1 MKILVA
7 DDDRNLCRYLEVL
20 LTADAHD
27 VISAFD
33 GIDALKILQSENAP
47 RLAILDRI
55 MPGMNGVD
63 IIRTV
68 RDSIKGDYI
77 YIILLTAMNQREDI
91 IAGLNAGADD
101 YISKP
106 FDPEEL
112 KVRLRAGTR
121 IITLHEE
128 LALKALCDSLTG
140 LWNHSE
146 IMRILERELSRAER
160 DNTAVGVIM
169 SDIDHFKNINDTY
182 GHLAGDKVIIETC
195 QRMKKLLRP
204 YDHVGRYGGE
214 EFLVVVPACDK
225 PGILGMA
232 ERFCE
237 AMRSEGIVASEAMLR
252 ITISC
257 GVALSKPGIKVID
270 LVNHADSALYE
281 AKNSGRDCL
290 RLFQSEIA

>member
-1 MKILVA
+1 MRILVA
-7 DDDRNLCRYLEVL
+7 DDDRNLCHYLEVL
-20 LTADAHD
+20 LSADSQE
-27 VISAFD
+27 VISAFN
-33 GIDALKILQSENAP
+33 GIDALEILQSQDAP
-47 RLAILDRI
+47 RLAILDRM

-63 IIRTV
+63 IIKTIRN
-68 RDSIKGDYI
+68 SNKGDYV
-77 YIILLTAMNQREDI
+77 YIILLTAMNQRDDI
-91 IAGLNAGADD
+91 IEGLDAGADD

-106 FDPEEL
+106 FDAEEL

-121 IITLHEE
+121 IISLQGE
-128 LALKALCDSLTG
+128 LAPKALCDSLTG

-146 IMRILERELSRAER
+146 IMKILERELYRAER

-182 GHLAGDKVIIETC
+182 GHVVGDKVIIETC
-195 QRMKKLLRP
+195 QRMKNLLRP

-214 EFLVVVPACDK
+214 EFLTVVPGCNK
-225 PGILGMA
+225 PGIVSMA
-232 ERFCE
+232 KRFCE
-237 AMRSEGIVASEAMLR
+237 AIRSEEIVTSKAMIR

-257 GVALSKPGIKVID
+257 GVALGRPGINVID